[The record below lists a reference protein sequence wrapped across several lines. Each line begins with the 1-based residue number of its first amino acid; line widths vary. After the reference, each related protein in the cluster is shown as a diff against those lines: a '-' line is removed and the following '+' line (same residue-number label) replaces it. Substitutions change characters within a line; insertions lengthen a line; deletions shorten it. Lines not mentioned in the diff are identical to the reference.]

1 MADVIT
7 RFKLETTQFDSK
19 LRDSAKSLSNLAR
32 HFSLAG
38 KDFDKFAAGSVE
50 SARSLGNVA
59 TSANNVKDRLKELV
73 GAYNETAK
81 AYNILTKEQQEGDFG
96 KAMAESLQTLKG
108 RITETKQELYGL
120 GDQGKSTGGLMD
132 SLKDKITLNVD
143 AIKLFSLGMSG
154 AKAAL
159 NVAKDAFFESETN
172 IDEWGRTVEGA
183 KGAYTIFLDTLNNGN
198 WSNFFNNLSMAI
210 QGSRDLYD
218 AFDRLQSIKSNNAAA
233 IALVQKEIQELRL
246 AKQQGENVDA
256 KLKSATE
263 RLAILQKQSVNAGLN
278 AGSSSAFQVIRNGVN
293 SIGGAG
299 LNDATIKYAVG
310 QIMKNGQAEFDKYK
324 YNRDTLR
331 QMGMVSRPE
340 TYLDASGRT
349 GVRTVQEF
357 DINKLTKEQQ
367 KQYALAQAITEGET
381 RIQQGIS
388 VYAQSVQEGAS
399 SAREQFRGN
408 RYALQGSGSGGSGGR
423 GTTRTTTPKTES
435 QLNED
440 EIKKLTAEYQKLY
453 EISKSAT
460 GEELVAADD
469 RMTTI
474 KEEIQYL
481 RQRNDALNEW
491 ADIALGN
498 ANPARVEAGDPRKAG
513 FKLIGGETGIGS
525 MNTQATVEAIRD
537 SAKKAIESVDL
548 ADPMLSKFQAVFV
561 DSNALANVM
570 KVALENGL
578 NVDALDFSILRD
590 KIGMGIDIPDET
602 WSELEGKIN
611 EMLAGLNI
619 EPIKLNLATGAVQGG
634 KNPVNTA
641 KETADAWDKASQ
653 AIQSV
658 GSAMQSIEDP
668 AAKVAGLVAQA
679 IATVASAYAQAL
691 ATDWTSKSNIWAFIA
706 AAAAST
712 ASMISTITAIH
723 KATGYAEGGII
734 KGNSYS
740 GDNIGG
746 LVDGSQL
753 VGLNAGEIVLN
764 AAQQNSVAGLLQ
776 GQAGA
781 PTSTRA
787 TISGEQLVIAIN
799 NFGRRRGRGELIPL

>member
-159 NVAKDAFFESETN
+159 DVAKDAFFESETN

-331 QMGMVSRPE
+331 QMGMVSRSE

-423 GTTRTTTPKTES
+423 GGSGGSGMASKLSIQDLDVATIETTKSMNELKA
-435 QLNED
+435 QLSS
-440 EIKKLTAEYQKLY
+440 YQK
-453 EISKSAT
+453 
-460 GEELVAADD
+460 
-469 RMTTI
+469 
-474 KEEIQYL
+474 
-481 RQRNDALNEW
+481 
-491 ADIALGN
+491 
-498 ANPARVEAGDPRKAG
+498 
-513 FKLIGGETGIGS
+513 
-525 MNTQATVEAIRD
+525 
-537 SAKKAIESVDL
+537 
-548 ADPMLSKFQAVFV
+548 
-561 DSNALANVM
+561 ALAN
-570 KVALENGL
+570 ATNA
-578 NVDALDFSILRD
+578 VDAREAQVGIENTKRQIEVQPIALQVGLDTESMVEVQDGVDSFIEQIRSNI
-590 KIGMGIDIPDET
+590 KP
-602 WSELEGKIN
+602 LEIN
-611 EMLAGLNI
+611 VTGNAGAGV
-619 EPIKLNLATGAVQGG
+619 K
-634 KNPVNTA
+634 TA
-641 KETADAWDKASQ
+641 KETADAWSSASQ

-776 GQAGA
+776 GQAGD

>member
-159 NVAKDAFFESETN
+159 DVAKDAFFESETN

-331 QMGMVSRPE
+331 QMGMVSRSE

-423 GTTRTTTPKTES
+423 GGSGGSGMTSKLSIQDLDVATMETTKSMNELKA
-435 QLNED
+435 QLS
-440 EIKKLTAEYQKLY
+440 AYQK
-453 EISKSAT
+453 
-460 GEELVAADD
+460 
-469 RMTTI
+469 
-474 KEEIQYL
+474 
-481 RQRNDALNEW
+481 
-491 ADIALGN
+491 
-498 ANPARVEAGDPRKAG
+498 
-513 FKLIGGETGIGS
+513 
-525 MNTQATVEAIRD
+525 
-537 SAKKAIESVDL
+537 
-548 ADPMLSKFQAVFV
+548 
-561 DSNALANVM
+561 ALAN
-570 KVALENGL
+570 ATNA
-578 NVDALDFSILRD
+578 VDAREAQVGIENTKRQIEVQPIALQVGLDTESMVEVQDGVDSFIEQIRSNI
-590 KIGMGIDIPDET
+590 KP
-602 WSELEGKIN
+602 LEIN
-611 EMLAGLNI
+611 VTGNAGAGV
-619 EPIKLNLATGAVQGG
+619 K
-634 KNPVNTA
+634 TA
-641 KETADAWDKASQ
+641 KETADAWSSASQ